1 MKRLLFGVVFG
12 AAALTVTLL
21 PGSTAADIG
30 LTQATPVVLS
40 CTDGHSV
47 ALSADPATLSSL
59 TADVQAINAS
69 GTGTS
74 CALNTSAANPTADAD
89 WTVYDY
95 NPSGQEIA
103 PRNSPDSHPAVTTG
117 GTTTFDFL
125 LGHYTALLTTNDKA
139 LTGDLSATMLH
150 DTISVSGSA
159 ATFETQGIGGDC
171 AGPVPAAVRFFFVS
185 PEASGKGGAV
195 SPGFYT
201 QFWWS
206 NPIDVK
212 LLTGGQG
219 SQPITAD
226 MSNPNEWTDWN
237 GQRGTVVFP
246 AFEAAIHKVQEI
258 GLSFGGECFFETGVK
273 ADDPPESFSS
283 TFTESP

>member
-1 MKRLLFGVVFG
+1 MKRLFFGVVFC

-69 GTGTS
+69 GSGTS
-74 CALNTSAANPTADAD
+74 CALNTSTTASTADAD

-103 PRNSPDSHPAVTTG
+103 PRNSPDSHPATTAG
-117 GTTTFDFL
+117 ATTTFDFL
-125 LGHYTALLTTNDKA
+125 PDHYTALLTTNDKA
-139 LTGDLSATMLH
+139 LTGDLSTKTLT
-150 DTISVSGSA
+150 DQIDLSGSA
-159 ATFETQGIGGDC
+159 ATFETQHNGGNC
-171 AGPVPAAVRFFFVS
+171 VSNFPAAVRFFFVS
-185 PEASGKGGAV
+185 PAASGKTGD
-195 SPGFYT
+195 PGFYT

-206 NPIDVK
+206 NPESLQMVNGNQSG
-212 LLTGGQG
+212 T
-219 SQPITAD
+219 ITAH
-226 MSNPNEWTDWN
+226 MTNPGEWSDWN
-237 GQRGTVVFP
+237 GQSGLTHPEEF
-246 AFEAAIHKVQEI
+246 AIAVSKVQEI
-258 GLSFGGECFFETGVK
+258 GLSFGGLCFFETGVK
-273 ADDPPESFSS
+273 ADNPPEQFSS